1 MSDSPVSVA
10 VVQLEY
16 DRHQLREERIAR
28 VLHYIDGVAADVEL
42 VVLPELW
49 ADGGFGY
56 DTWEQT
62 AEPLDGPLL
71 TAVAEAA
78 ARRQVWLHAGS
89 IIERPDGS
97 ANSPLFNT
105 SVVINPAGR
114 RHAVYR
120 KIHRFGFSDG
130 EPRLLAPGTSSV
142 TKPIVTASGGTAL
155 VGLSTCYDLRFPELY
170 RVLTD
175 WGTEINLIPAAW
187 PQSRIEHWR
196 ILGRARAI
204 ENQSFVVQC
213 NLAGEDGDVRLGGGS
228 QIVDPSGA
236 VIASADDS
244 ETVLT
249 ATLDLAGLRSLRR
262 TFPVL
267 ADRRLPAV
275 PEPPAHWQGTRPYTV
290 SRSSRQ

>member
-10 VVQLEY
+10 IIQLEY
-16 DRHQLREERIAR
+16 DRHQSRAERIGR
-28 VLHYIDGVAADVEL
+28 VLGHLDGLDDGIQV

-62 AEPLDGPLL
+62 AEPVDGPLMA
-71 TAVAEAA
+71 TMAEAA
-78 ARRQVWLHAGS
+78 SRKRVWLHAGS
-89 IIERPDGS
+89 IIERQSDGS
-97 ANSPLFNT
+97 DSRLFNT
-105 SVVINPAGR
+105 SVVIDPAGR

-130 EPRLLAPGTSSV
+130 EPRLLSPGEASV
-142 TKPIVTASGGTAL
+142 TKPIVTDQGATAL

-187 PQSRIEHWR
+187 PLSRIEHWR
-196 ILGRARAI
+196 TLGMARAI
-204 ENQSFVVQC
+204 ENQTYVVQC
-213 NLAGEDGDVRLGGGS
+213 NLTGADGSVTLGGHS
-228 QIVDPSGA
+228 QIVDPSGT
-236 VIASADDS
+236 VIASADRS
-244 ETVLT
+244 EAVLT
-249 ATLDLAGLRSLRR
+249 ATLDLAGLRGLRR
-262 TFPVL
+262 SFPVL

-275 PEPPAHWQGTRPYTV
+275 PSPPAHWRNTTKYSVSQQGR
-290 SRSSRQ
+290 